1 MLKIKYFFFII
12 IFIFFSGISNSIAD
26 TKSKIINNLSS
37 IETLEF
43 EFNQIAFGK
52 EENGKCFLRRPHFLK
67 CEYFNSKS
75 QKELIINKKR
85 LVINHKRYGKTYH
98 FPVSKSYFV
107 DILNKEKFKDLVEKA
122 NLELNKNLYEI
133 KYLAEAKGEIMFF
146 FNKKSFDLIGWEIVD
161 VSGNHT
167 RIEIKNLNKNQIIEK
182 KLFYIG
188 EVN

>member
-75 QKELIINKKR
+75 QKRTHNK
-85 LVINHKRYGKTYH
+85 
-98 FPVSKSYFV
+98 
-107 DILNKEKFKDLVEKA
+107 
-122 NLELNKNLYEI
+122 
-133 KYLAEAKGEIMFF
+133 
-146 FNKKSFDLIGWEIVD
+146 
-161 VSGNHT
+161 
-167 RIEIKNLNKNQIIEK
+167 
-182 KLFYIG
+182 
-188 EVN
+188 